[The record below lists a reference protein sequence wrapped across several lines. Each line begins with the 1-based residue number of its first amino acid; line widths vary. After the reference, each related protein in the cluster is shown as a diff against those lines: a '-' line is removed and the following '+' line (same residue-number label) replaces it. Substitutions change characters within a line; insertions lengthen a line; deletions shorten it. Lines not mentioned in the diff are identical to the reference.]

1 MKNEGSAQIAGFNI
15 QVLNSLTL
23 NYELKLYELPDI
35 CAKKKKWDESEIYIF
50 YQQRETATHV
60 LREGV
65 VKV

>member
-35 CAKKKKWDESEIYIF
+35 CAKKKKM
-50 YQQRETATHV
+50 R
-60 LREGV
+60 
-65 VKV
+65 